1 MAIDTAIVGF
11 LGAVAAATAAARAG
25 RPVLPSVA
33 ADPAAFFQRLVVM
46 RGETE
51 MKRHAEKLAMH
62 LIGEV
67 KGGRATLA
75 QLEARVT
82 LLTGLVCN
90 FPPKTNQ
97 LQEELDRSRGRSSAA
112 SALLI
117 ASAVVSRAQA
127 RGKPDQARVDPT
139 WATDLIAEGL
149 EAVIADPGFL
159 AAVERAFEAAS
170 DGAFAEPL
178 AAQPAQPALASASE
192 RRPAT
197 TGLAP
202 NGMLSDQAAAELRA
216 ACRQHNIAPAD
227 VEAVVGVKLAQ
238 LREILKLLNVGASEP
253 AGTRLTETLRLDAS
267 SALAA
272 GKLQRS
278 AELLAALAQQ
288 QIADHRASN
297 AVETLGLL
305 GQVQEARLEAAAAA
319 DAYGEAAGLATGL
332 PAALRWGFALR
343 QGSALASEAD
353 DLNRMGKPSNP
364 PLAKAI
370 RVYAAALQIQPRD
383 EAPELYTVTQN
394 CLGNTLL
401 RLGELEGKAELL
413 EHSASAYR
421 LAASAMERGR
431 SERDWALVHSN
442 LGTALLKAGELA
454 NAERNYADAASAFE
468 TALGVLR
475 PEANTVDWASA
486 EAGRGTALGRLG
498 AIRSDLGLLERTAR
512 AVDAALAGFER
523 RSAPAP
529 WARLQSCLGNIC
541 ADLGERIGGRHW
553 LERAIT
559 AYEAAQQ
566 EWTEQRSPLQWA
578 LSEANR
584 GGAQLGLGTLTG
596 SRRHL
601 QLAEESLVR
610 ADRVFSRLG
619 ELDYAAAARQSLATV
634 RGEQAQAGAM
644 ASGEHPARARV

>member
-1 MAIDTAIVGF
+1 MAIDTALVGF

-25 RPVLPSVA
+25 RPVLPSIT
-33 ADPAAFFQRLVVM
+33 ADPASFFRRLVEL

-51 MKRHAEKLAMH
+51 MKRHAETLALH

-67 KGGRATLA
+67 KAGRATLD
-75 QLEARVT
+75 QMEARVT
-82 LLTGLVCN
+82 TLAGLVCN

-97 LQEELDRSRGRSSAA
+97 LQEELDRSRGRSPAA

-117 ASAVVSRAQA
+117 ASAMVSRAQA
-127 RGKPDQARVDPT
+127 RGKTDQARVDPT

-149 EAVIADPGFL
+149 VAVIADASFL

-170 DGAFAEPL
+170 DGAFTSAPVAPGP
-178 AAQPAQPALASASE
+178 AAPTIGRTAPAPSLS
-192 RRPAT
+192 
-197 TGLAP
+197 P
-202 NGMLSDQAAAELRA
+202 NSLLSDQAAAELRA

-227 VEAVVGVKLAQ
+227 VETVVAAKLGQ
-238 LREILKLLNVGASEP
+238 LRDLQKLLAGAQNG
-253 AGTRLTETLRLDAS
+253 AGGTRLTESMQLDAS

-272 GKLQRS
+272 GKLQRC

-288 QIADHRASN
+288 HMSENRAN
-297 AVETLGLL
+297 AAVDAFAML
-305 GQVQEARLEAAAAA
+305 GQLQEVRLDFRAAAV
-319 DAYGEAAGLATGL
+319 AYGEAGRLGAGA
-332 PAALRWGFALR
+332 PASVRWSFALR
-343 QGSALASEAD
+343 QGAALASEAD
-353 DLNRMGKPSNP
+353 DLSRLGKPSNR
-364 PLAKAI
+364 PLSEAV
-370 RVYAAALQIQPRD
+370 RVYAAALDLASRE
-383 EAPELYTVTQN
+383 EAPELFTVTQN

-401 RLGELEGKAELL
+401 LLGELEGKAELL
-413 EHSASAYR
+413 EHSAAAYR
-421 LAASAMERGR
+421 AAAGAMERGR

-442 LGTALLKAGELA
+442 LGTVLLKAGELT
-454 NAERNYADAASAFE
+454 NTERSYADAAKAFE
-468 TALGVLR
+468 AALDVLR
-475 PEANTVDWASA
+475 PDENTQDWASA

-512 AVDAALAGFER
+512 MVDAALAGFER
-523 RSAPAP
+523 RAAPAP

-601 QLAEESLVR
+601 QLAEESLVS
-610 ADRVFSRLG
+610 ADRVFSRIG
-619 ELDYAAAARQSLATV
+619 ETAYAAAARESLGAV
-634 RGEQAQAGAM
+634 RRELTQAGATT
-644 ASGEHPARARV
+644 GGRVYG

>member
-11 LGAVAAATAAARAG
+11 LGAVTAATAAARAG
-25 RPVLPSVA
+25 QPVLPSIA
-33 ADPAAFFQRLVVM
+33 ANPAAFFQRLVVM

-51 MKRHAEKLAMH
+51 MKRHAEKLALH

-67 KGGRATLA
+67 KAGRATLD
-75 QLEARVT
+75 QLESRVT
-82 LLTGLVCN
+82 VLTGLVCN

-97 LQEELDRSRGRSSAA
+97 LQEELDRSRGRSPAA

-127 RGKPDQARVDPT
+127 RGRPEQARVDPT

-149 EAVIADPGFL
+149 VAVLADPTFL
-159 AAVERAFEAAS
+159 AAVERAFEAAAG
-170 DGAFAEPL
+170 GAIAAPAGPQPMVAATGTRSVTPSPL
-178 AAQPAQPALASASE
+178 AQ
-192 RRPAT
+192 
-197 TGLAP
+197 
-202 NGMLSDQAAAELRA
+202 NGMLSEHASADLRS
-216 ACRQHNIAPAD
+216 ACRLHNIAPAD
-227 VEAVVGVKLAQ
+227 VEAVVTAKSAQ
-238 LREILKLLNVGASEP
+238 LRDLLKQLNATPPDPS
-253 AGTRLTETLRLDAS
+253 GTRLSEALRLDAI

-272 GKLQRS
+272 GKLQRC
-278 AELLAALAQQ
+278 AELLGALVQQ
-288 QIADHRASN
+288 LLADHKTAG
-297 AVETLGLL
+297 AVDTLGLL
-305 GQVQEARLEAAAAA
+305 GQLQEARLEPQAAAAA
-319 DAYGEAAGLATGL
+319 YGDAAARATGL
-332 PAALRWGFALR
+332 PASLRWGLALR
-343 QGSALASEAD
+343 QASALASEAD
-353 DLNRMGKPSNP
+353 DLNRMGKLSNR
-364 PLAKAI
+364 PLSEAV
-370 RVYAAALQIQPRD
+370 RVYAAALQIQPRE

-413 EHSASAYR
+413 EHSASAYK
-421 LAASAMERGR
+421 LAAGAMERGR

-442 LGTALLKAGELA
+442 LGTALLKAGELTDA
-454 NAERNYADAASAFE
+454 QRNYIEAASAFE
-468 TALGVLR
+468 TALGVLK
-475 PEANTVDWASA
+475 PDANTADWASA
-486 EAGRGTALGRLG
+486 QAGHGTALGRLG

-512 AVDAALAGFER
+512 AVDTALASFER
-523 RSAPAP
+523 RRAPGP

-553 LERAIT
+553 LERAIS

-601 QLAEESLVR
+601 QLAEESLVS

-619 ELDYAAAARQSLATV
+619 ELNYAAAARQSLATV
-634 RGEQAQAGAM
+634 RGELAHAGVVA
-644 ASGEHPARARV
+644 GDQGARARL

>member
-1 MAIDTAIVGF
+1 MAIDTALVGF
-11 LGAVAAATAAARAG
+11 LGAVAAATAAARAS
-25 RPVLPSVA
+25 RPVLPSIVA
-33 ADPAAFFQRLVVM
+33 NPGSFFERLVKM

-51 MKRHAEKLAMH
+51 MKRHAEKLALH

-67 KGGRATLA
+67 KAGRATLE
-75 QLEARVT
+75 QLESRVT

-97 LQEELDRSRGRSSAA
+97 LQEELDRSRGRSPAA

-117 ASAVVSRAQA
+117 ASAMVSRAQA
-127 RGKPDQARVDPT
+127 RGRPDQARVDPT
-139 WATDLIAEGL
+139 WSTDLIAEGL
-149 EAVIADPGFL
+149 VAVISDPTFL
-159 AAVERAFEAAS
+159 AAIERAFEAAS
-170 DGAFAEPL
+170 DGAFMAAPVEP
-178 AAQPAQPALASASE
+178 AASAPTLSLE
-192 RRPAT
+192 RKAPT
-197 TGLAP
+197 PGLAP
-202 NGMLSDQAAAELRA
+202 NSLLSEQASVELRA

-227 VEAVVGVKLAQ
+227 VDAVVAAKLAQ
-238 LREILKLLNVGASEP
+238 LRDIQKVLANVKVDAGA
-253 AGTRLTETLRLDAS
+253 TRLTESMRQDAS

-272 GKLQRS
+272 GKLQRC

-288 QIADHRASN
+288 QLGETRASA
-297 AVETLGLL
+297 AVDAFVIL
-305 GQVQEARLEAAAAA
+305 GQLQEARLESQAAAT
-319 DAYGEAAGLATGL
+319 AYGEAVRLAAAL
-332 PAALRWGFALR
+332 PVALRWSFALR
-343 QGSALASEAD
+343 QGAALASEAD
-353 DLNRMGKPSNP
+353 DLNRLGKPSNKS
-364 PLAKAI
+364 LAEAV
-370 RVYAAALQIQPRD
+370 RVYAAALQMCPRE

-413 EHSASAYR
+413 EHSAAAYR
-421 LAASAMERGR
+421 LAASAMERDR

-442 LGTALLKAGELA
+442 LGTVLLKAGELA
-454 NAERNYADAASAFE
+454 NAEHNYAEAATAFE
-468 TALGVLR
+468 TALEALR
-475 PEANTVDWASA
+475 PDANTPDWAAA

-512 AVDAALAGFER
+512 SVDAALASFER
-523 RSAPAP
+523 RAAPAP

-601 QLAEESLVR
+601 QLAEESLVS

-619 ELDYAAAARQSLATV
+619 EIAYAGAARESLSAV
-634 RGEQAQAGAM
+634 RRELGQAGSMAGEQA
-644 ASGEHPARARV
+644 ARARV